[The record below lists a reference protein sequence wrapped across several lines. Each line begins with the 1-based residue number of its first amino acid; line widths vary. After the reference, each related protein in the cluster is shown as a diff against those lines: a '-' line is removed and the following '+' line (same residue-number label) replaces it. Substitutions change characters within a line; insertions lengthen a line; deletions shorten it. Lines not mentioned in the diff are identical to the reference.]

1 MILKMVREI
10 LVSMRANRT
19 YFNRS
24 AVWLCFLFASLLGLL
39 MFLAEIYYSK
49 DSVVRG
55 APFLLLGKPVN
66 ILLLPAAIYLVVSV
80 LALILF
86 IATLKQTNSDIKKRW
101 VKAILMVAFLTG
113 TVACVGT
120 VINMDSYGIV
130 PSKQDD
136 TNCRVIYSWGNSAM
150 HHRFGRFYTVSN
162 NFHLGVKTP
171 YSWSAKGSGKIDDTA
186 WEVRWESGV
195 GTLRTYSSIG
205 IDPDTDIPAHF
216 TCDE

>member
-1 MILKMVREI
+1 MQK
-10 LVSMRANRT
+10 NRT

-24 AVWLCFLFASLLGLL
+24 AVWLCFLLASLLGLL
-39 MFLAEIYYSK
+39 MFLAQIYYSK
-49 DSVVRG
+49 DSAVRG
-55 APFLLLGKPVN
+55 VPVLLIGKPVN
-66 ILLLPAAIYLVVSV
+66 ILLLPATIYIVVSV
-80 LALILF
+80 LALILL
-86 IATLKQTNSDIKKRW
+86 IATLKQTNSDIKRRR

-113 TVACVGT
+113 ITAFAGT

-130 PSKQDD
+130 PSKKGD
-136 TNCRVIYSWGNSAM
+136 TNCRVIYSWGNSSL
-150 HHRFGRFYTVSN
+150 HHRFERFYTVSN

-216 TCDE
+216 TCKMVD

>member
-10 LVSMRANRT
+10 LVSMRTNRT

-39 MFLAEIYYSK
+39 MFLAQIYYSK

-55 APFLLLGKPVN
+55 APILLLGKPVN

-150 HHRFGRFYTVSN
+150 HHRFGRV
-162 NFHLGVKTP
+162 
-171 YSWSAKGSGKIDDTA
+171 
-186 WEVRWESGV
+186 
-195 GTLRTYSSIG
+195 
-205 IDPDTDIPAHF
+205 
-216 TCDE
+216 

>member
-1 MILKMVREI
+1 MVREI
-10 LVSMRANRT
+10 LVSMRTNRT

-24 AVWLCFLFASLLGLL
+24 AVWLGFLLASLLGLL
-39 MFLAEIYYSK
+39 MFLAQIYYSK

-80 LALILF
+80 LALILL

-101 VKAILMVAFLTG
+101 VKVILMVAFLTG
-113 TVACVGT
+113 TVAFAGT

-130 PSKQDD
+130 PSKQGA

-150 HHRFGRFYTVSN
+150 YHRFGRFYTVSN

-171 YSWSAKGSGKIDDTA
+171 YSWSAKGSGKIHDTA
-186 WEVRWESGV
+186 WEVRWESGI
-195 GTLRTYSSIG
+195 GTLHPRTDIG
-205 IDPDTDIPAHF
+205 IDPDTDIPARF